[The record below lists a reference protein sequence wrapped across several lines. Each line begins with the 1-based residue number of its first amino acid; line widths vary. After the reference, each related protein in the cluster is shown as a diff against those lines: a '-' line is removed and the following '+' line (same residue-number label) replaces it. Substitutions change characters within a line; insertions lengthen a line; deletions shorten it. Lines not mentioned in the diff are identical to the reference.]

1 MSFGRFREDSSHYLY
16 FRKLHVLFWGGVI
29 GKDVAQILKEPLC
42 GHGDPNVCGASAVC
56 HFQNQEVGWLP
67 TSCVSPVLRFDFAVT
82 CDLQELGGAW
92 RPLRWLCKPTRCV
105 DHSEDH
111 TQSLTSA
118 GHFTELNDQLDLD
131 LTSFSTKVTCL
142 SGSRV
147 TFGHHV
153 PSSTHVYDGFSAFL
167 IFTT

>member
-118 GHFTELNDQLDLD
+118 GHFTVN
-131 LTSFSTKVTCL
+131 
-142 SGSRV
+142 
-147 TFGHHV
+147 
-153 PSSTHVYDGFSAFL
+153 
-167 IFTT
+167 